1 YGCIF
6 ASMPSGYRGLTFA
19 ALIAALLIAFGLG
32 SYLTGLPNPQERYQP
47 YQNSYADKN
56 RALSTVSN
64 IAPAVVEKTPCD
76 NPKSETE
83 SDLCAQW
90 RAAKAAE
97 KSANWTLYG
106 VVASAIGI
114 SLLLWQ
120 IMLTREAVKDTGD
133 ATKAMQEANSIA
145 RSAASKARQAE
156 FAGKIK
162 SRIEDQARTASEQR
176 QMRAYVSVE
185 PGGVN
190 QSYEGFS
197 RLPYNIKNS
206 GRTPAYDLALCGDI
220 IIVQGDPRNFNP
232 SEQGRIGEG
241 DAVASTDIT
250 LGPNDNQW
258 SYAYMDDG
266 LIQGHRQKI
275 AQRKAAVVHYGFLQY
290 RDAFDN
296 IRRTNFAFYHW
307 GDELSDKESKRCRFG
322 NNAT

>member
-1 YGCIF
+1 MLR
-6 ASMPSGYRGLTFA
+6 SDRGLIVALVGCLAFA
-19 ALIAALLIAFGLG
+19 WLALNDAHYREDQASAANSHSQRTEQVETARSGIPFPAERFTSNPEPKSTDEREKRDLAAQEASAAWGFWVAFLAAIQVIATIFGL
-32 SYLTGLPNPQERYQP
+32 YYIKRTLDATFQ
-47 YQNSYADKN
+47 
-56 RALSTVSN
+56 
-64 IAPAVVEKTPCD
+64 AVE
-76 NPKSETE
+76 
-83 SDLCAQW
+83 
-90 RAAKAAE
+90 
-97 KSANWTLYG
+97 
-106 VVASAIGI
+106 
-114 SLLLWQ
+114 
-120 IMLTREAVKDTGD
+120 DTGK

-145 RSAASKARQAE
+145 RQAASVARSAE
-156 FAGKIK
+156 FAAKIK
-162 SRIEDQARTASEQR
+162 SRTEDQARTASEQR

-190 QSYEGFS
+190 QSHDGIS

-206 GRTPAYDLALCGDI
+206 GRTPAYDLSLRGDI

-232 SEQGRIGEG
+232 AEQGRIGEG

-275 AQRKAAVVHYGFLQY
+275 AQRKAAVVHYGFLEY

-322 NNAT
+322 NSAT